1 MFLRKITGEHNKQ
14 TRKAK
19 KKDMKYGTE
28 YEMEECHG
36 ACPPPPDENRQNSRM
51 FTLHFKKIN
60 SSNSQIKLVSYF
72 SIVREQGERISDAS
86 FTDQTGLD

>member
-1 MFLRKITGEHNKQ
+1 
-14 TRKAK
+14 
-19 KKDMKYGTE
+19 MKYGTE